1 MKKLNL
7 VLIGFILVL
16 STNAQDRY
24 FTRSGKVHFFS
35 KAALE
40 NIEALNTKGTSVID
54 FKTGQME
61 FAVLMKAF
69 EFEKELM
76 MEHFNENYVESD
88 KYPKTTFKG
97 TVTNI
102 ASVDLNKDGIYP
114 VQIKGELTLHGVTKE
129 TSAEGT
135 MEVKAGKFIGK
146 SNFVIILA
154 DYKIDIPS
162 VVKDKISK
170 TIKIDVTAAY
180 EKMSM

>member
-1 MKKLNL
+1 MKKLSL
-7 VLIGFILVL
+7 VLLGFISML
-16 STNAQDRY
+16 SVNAQDRY
-24 FTRSGKVHFFS
+24 FTRSGKVHFYS
-35 KAALE
+35 KTSME
-40 NIEALNTKGTSVID
+40 NIEALNTKATSVID
-54 FKTGQME
+54 LKTGQME

-76 MEHFNENYVESD
+76 MQHFNENYVESD
-88 KYPKTTFKG
+88 KYPKSTFKG

-102 ASVDLNKDGIYP
+102 ASVNLSKDGIYP

-129 TSAEGT
+129 ALADGT
-135 MEVKAGKFIGK
+135 MEVKDGKVTGK
-146 SNFVIILA
+146 SNFVVTLA
-154 DYKIDIPS
+154 NYKIDIPN